1 MSNIPRIRAPGLWV
15 PGSVVLPEEFE
26 AIDEIRPW
34 MINADGG
41 STNAPTVQIE
51 LGGAGLRVSGPSRL
65 DGITIGK
72 TAATGTFTIVDR
84 STLVVE
90 GGVFGGLIR
99 IDTGA
104 VPGRIDLDGANSE
117 LRCKTGTLIRVQSGG
132 QLKVEAGG
140 AADWYGAATWYTGA
154 SATIQ
159 TGVTWTFNAGSAV
172 NCSGEFYFS
181 SSTWPKLSPTRN
193 WERHSLLIG
202 VCTGTDTVTAVPSGA
217 TTPDSWKI
225 VRGGSFDVIFAKETI
240 DAADFTIIEF
250 TNLPAGG
257 TMTSAT
263 ISCMGATGAT
273 ITMTFPTYQFI
284 RWDATAVT
292 AMSALISDAHVLAN
306 WGTTQPTT
314 IPITSNAVIDLRYRY
329 GLVVHHCFGASIPEG
344 ATYYLD
350 CSAVGTAGTI
360 QL

>member
-1 MSNIPRIRAPGLWV
+1 MANIARIRDPGMWV
-15 PGSVVLPEEFE
+15 AGSVVLPEEFE
-26 AIDEIRPW
+26 AIDVIRPW
-34 MINADGG
+34 MINGAFG

-51 LGGAGLRVSGPSRL
+51 LGGQGLRVSGPSRL
-65 DGITIGK
+65 DAITLGK
-72 TAATGTFTIVDR
+72 TAATGTFTISDR
-84 STLVVE
+84 STLIVE
-90 GGVFGGLIR
+90 GGASGGLIR
-99 IDTGA
+99 LDTGA
-104 VPGRIDLDGANSE
+104 VPGRIDLDGSNTE
-117 LRCKTGTLIRVQSGG
+117 LRAKSGTLVRVQSGG

-172 NCSGEFYFS
+172 NCSGDFFFS

-202 VCTGTDTVTAVPSGA
+202 VCTGTDTVTSVPSGA

-225 VRGGSFDVIFAKETI
+225 VRGGSFDVIFAQQTT
-240 DAADFTIIEF
+240 DASDFTIIEF
-250 TNLPAGG
+250 TNLPVGG

-263 ISCMGATGAT
+263 IVSMGTTGGT
-273 ITMTFPTYQFI
+273 VTMTFPTYQFI
-284 RWDATAVT
+284 RFTSTTIT
-292 AMSALISDAHVLAN
+292 AMSALIPDAHVIAN
-306 WGTTQPTT
+306 WGTSQSTT

-329 GLVVHHCFGASIPEG
+329 GLVVHHCYGASIPEG
-344 ATYYLD
+344 ATMYLD
-350 CSAVGTAGTI
+350 CAAVGTADTI